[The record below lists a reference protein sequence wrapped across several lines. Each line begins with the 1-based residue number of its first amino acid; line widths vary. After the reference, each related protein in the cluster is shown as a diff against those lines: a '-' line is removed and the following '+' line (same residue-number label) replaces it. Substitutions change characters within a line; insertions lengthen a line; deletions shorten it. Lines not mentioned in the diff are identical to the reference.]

1 MGVVAG
7 NGLSLLRHG
16 VDEVYDLLCKGV
28 GFLTRMC
35 FGIHANDGFGVR
47 LAEVYPLVGEIDFYA
62 VDVGNLFV
70 LVDFLHAL
78 QQGKDIGG
86 GIEIDAIFRDAVL
99 GQTVAELRSL
109 ATQLGQMRQNER
121 NTNQSV
127 ATGVGSGID
136 YTAVA
141 FAADHGTGFFHF
153 RHHIHLLKIASESG
167 VV

>member
-1 MGVVAG
+1 
-7 NGLSLLRHG
+7 
-16 VDEVYDLLCKGV
+16 
-28 GFLTRMC
+28 MC

-47 LAEVYPLVGEIDFYA
+47 LAEVYPLVGEIDFHA

-99 GQTVAELRSL
+99 GQTVAEFRSL

-141 FAADHGTGFFHF
+141 FAADHGAGFFHF
-153 RHHIHLLKIASESG
+153 RHHIHLAYGSGSVVATVLFGDVAQSTRRGEVAHGIAG
-167 VV
+167 RVL